1 MPWRRTD
8 AVKERTK
15 FVLEWERLFEKNRGI
30 VNLSE
35 LCRAYGIS
43 RPTGYTWLHRYRDA
57 GRDVRILEDRS
68 RRPLSNP
75 KAMTVAVEATLVAA
89 RKLHPCWGPRKLR
102 AWLQDRF
109 PDHTFP
115 SPSTIGE
122 ALKRHGLVESRRRR
136 RRRHAPVATAP
147 FKEPITPNGVWCI
160 DFKGHFRTDD
170 GAVCYPL
177 TISDAFSRFLIRC
190 EIVED
195 PDGDAVRSVLD
206 SAFREFGLPSAIR
219 SDNGPPF
226 ASTGA
231 GGLTS
236 LAVWLLR
243 LGVRL
248 ERTVPG
254 KRQQNGKHER
264 MHLTLK
270 LETATP
276 AKANL
281 FLQQKAFDLF
291 RREYNEERPHEALEL
306 KPPVTRYTPSS
317 RTYPRK
323 LLRPVNLGEECR
335 AERGGFVRWRG
346 EKIFI
351 SHALHAEY
359 VRVFPCDDGSY
370 EVSFGA
376 VALGSFT
383 ADRLELRLAK
393 RQRVLSLEDEE
404 WMHPATAAA

>member
-15 FVLEWERLFEKNRGI
+15 FVLEWERLFEKNRGM

-43 RPTGYTWLHRYRDA
+43 RPTGYTWLNRYRNA
-57 GRDVRILEDRS
+57 GRDVRVLEDRS
-68 RRPLSNP
+68 KRPLSNP
-75 KAMTVAVEATLVAA
+75 NAMTLEIEATLVAA
-89 RKLHPCWGPRKLR
+89 RKLHPRWGPRKLR

-109 PDHTFP
+109 PGHTFP
-115 SPSTIGE
+115 SPSSIGE

-136 RRRHAPVATAP
+136 RRHAPAATAP
-147 FKEPITPNGVWCI
+147 FKEPTTPNGVWCI

-170 GAVCYPL
+170 HAVCYPL

-206 SAFREFGLPSAIR
+206 SAFREFGLPAAIR

-231 GGLTS
+231 AGLTA

-243 LGVRL
+243 LGIRL
-248 ERTVPG
+248 ERIVPG
-254 KRQQNGKHER
+254 KPQQNGKHER

-270 LETATP
+270 QETATP
-276 AKANL
+276 PKASL

-291 RREYNEERPHEALEL
+291 RREFNEERPHEALGL
-306 KPPVTRYTPSS
+306 KPPAARYTPSS

-323 LLRPVNLGEECR
+323 LLRPQNLGEELR
-335 AERGGFVRWRG
+335 VERGGIVRWRG
-346 EKIFI
+346 ERLFI
-351 SHALHAEY
+351 SNALHGEY
-359 VRVFPCDDGSY
+359 VHVFPCDDGSY

-376 VALGSFT
+376 IVLGSFT
-383 ADRLELRLAK
+383 LDRPELRLAK
-393 RQRVLSLEDEE
+393 RQRVLSLQEYEV
-404 WMHPATAAA
+404 MNPVTAAA

>member
-1 MPWRRTD
+1 M
-8 AVKERTK
+8 KERTK
-15 FVLEWERLFEKNRGI
+15 FVLEWERLFEKYRGM
-30 VNLSE
+30 VNVSE

-43 RPTGYTWLHRYRDA
+43 RPTGYTWLNRYRDA
-57 GRDVRILEDRS
+57 GHDVRVLENRS
-68 RRPLSNP
+68 RRPRSNP
-75 KAMTVAVEATLVAA
+75 KAMTLQIEATLVAA
-89 RKLHPCWGPRKLR
+89 RKLHPRWGPRKLR

-122 ALKRHGLVESRRRR
+122 TLKRHGLVESRRRR
-136 RRRHAPVATAP
+136 RRHAPVAVAP
-147 FKEPITPNGVWCI
+147 FKEPISPNGVWCI

-170 GAVCYPL
+170 HAVCYPF

-190 EIVED
+190 EIVDD

-206 SAFREFGLPSAIR
+206 SAFREFGLPTAIR

-231 GGLTS
+231 AGLTS

-243 LGVRL
+243 LGIRL
-248 ERTVPG
+248 ERIVPG
-254 KRQQNGKHER
+254 KPQQNGKHER

-276 AKANL
+276 PKANL

-306 KPPVTRYTPSS
+306 KPPATRYTPSS

-323 LLRPVNLGEECR
+323 LLRPQRWGEECR
-335 AERGGFVRWRG
+335 VEKDGGVRWRS
-346 EKIFI
+346 EKIFV
-351 SHALHAEY
+351 SHALYGDY
-359 VRVFPCDDGSY
+359 VHVFPCDDGTY

-376 VALGSFT
+376 IVLGSFT
-383 ADRLELRLAK
+383 TDRPELRLAK
-393 RQRVLSLEDEE
+393 RPRVLSLNDEE
-404 WMHPATAAA
+404 WMNPTTVAA

>member
-1 MPWRRTD
+1 M
-8 AVKERTK
+8 KERTK
-15 FVLEWERLFEKNRGI
+15 FVLEWERLFEKSRGM

-43 RPTGYTWLHRYRDA
+43 RPTGYTWLNRYRNA
-57 GRDVRILEDRS
+57 GHDVRVLENRS

-75 KAMTVAVEATLVAA
+75 NAMTLEIEATLVAA
-89 RKLHPCWGPRKLR
+89 RKLHPRWGPRKLR

-109 PDHTFP
+109 PDHAFP
-115 SPSTIGE
+115 SPSSIGE

-136 RRRHAPVATAP
+136 RRRAPVAVAP
-147 FKEPITPNGVWCI
+147 FSEPTTPNGVWCI

-170 GAVCYPL
+170 NAVCYPL

-219 SDNGPPF
+219 SDNGSPF
-226 ASTGA
+226 ASSGA

-236 LAVWLLR
+236 LSIWLLK
-243 LGVRL
+243 LGIRL
-248 ERTVPG
+248 ERIAPG
-254 KRQQNGKHER
+254 KPQQNGKHER

-276 AKANL
+276 PKPNL

-306 KPPVTRYTPSS
+306 KPPATRYTPSS
-317 RTYPRK
+317 RSYPRK
-323 LLRPVNLGEECR
+323 LLRPESLGEGYRVEK
-335 AERGGFVRWRG
+335 GGVVRWRS
-346 EKIFI
+346 ERIFI
-351 SHALHAEY
+351 SNALFGEVVHL
-359 VRVFPCDDGSY
+359 FPCDDGSY
-370 EVSFGA
+370 EVSYGA
-376 VALGSFT
+376 IVLGSFT
-383 ADRLELRLAK
+383 AERLELRPAK
-393 RQRVLSLEDEE
+393 RQRVLSLEPEE
-404 WMHPATAAA
+404 WTNPTAAAA

>member
-15 FVLEWERLFEKNRGI
+15 FVLEWERLFEKNRGL
-30 VNLSE
+30 VNVSE

-43 RPTGYTWLHRYRDA
+43 RPTGYVWLNRYWNA
-57 GRDVRILEDRS
+57 GRDVRILENRS
-68 RRPLSNP
+68 RRPHSNP
-75 KAMTVAVEATLVAA
+75 NAMSLEIEATLVAA
-89 RKLHPCWGPRKLR
+89 RKLHPRWGPRKLR

-115 SPSTIGE
+115 SPSSIGE

-136 RRRHAPVATAP
+136 RRHAPAAVAP
-147 FKEPITPNGVWCI
+147 FKEPTTPNGVWCI

-170 GAVCYPL
+170 HAVCYPL

-206 SAFREFGLPSAIR
+206 SAFREFGLPAAIR

-243 LGVRL
+243 LGIRL
-248 ERTVPG
+248 ERIVPG
-254 KRQQNGKHER
+254 KPQQNGKHER

-270 LETATP
+270 LETAMP
-276 AKANL
+276 PRANL

-291 RREYNEERPHEALEL
+291 RREYNEERPHEALDRSRL
-306 KPPVTRYTPSS
+306 LLGTRPRRGHTRASSSGQRTWARSAGSRRADSCAGAARGSSS
-317 RTYPRK
+317 RRS
-323 LLRPVNLGEECR
+323 LR
-335 AERGGFVRWRG
+335 
-346 EKIFI
+346 
-351 SHALHAEY
+351 EY
-359 VRVFPCDDGSY
+359 VHVFACDDGRY

-376 VALGSFT
+376 IVLGSFT
-383 ADRLELRLAK
+383 TDRPELRLAK
-393 RQRVLSLEDEE
+393 RHRVLSLQDEE
-404 WMHPATAAA
+404 WMPPATAAA

>member
-15 FVLEWERLFEKNRGI
+15 FVLEWERLFEKNRGM

-43 RPTGYTWLHRYRDA
+43 RPTGYTWLDRYRKA
-57 GRDVRILEDRS
+57 GGDVRVLEDRS

-75 KAMTVAVEATLVAA
+75 NAMTLEIEATLVAA
-89 RKLHPCWGPRKLR
+89 RKLHPRWGPRKLR

-136 RRRHAPVATAP
+136 RRHAPVAVAP
-147 FKEPITPNGVWCI
+147 FMEPVTPNGVWCI

-170 GAVCYPL
+170 GAVCYPF

-206 SAFREFGLPSAIR
+206 SAFREFGLPTAIR

-243 LGVRL
+243 LGIRL
-248 ERTVPG
+248 ERIVPG
-254 KRQQNGKHER
+254 KPQQNGKHER

-276 AKANL
+276 PKASL
-281 FLQQKAFDLF
+281 FHQQKAFDLF
-291 RREYNEERPHEALEL
+291 RHEYNEERPHEALDL
-306 KPPVTRYTPSS
+306 KPPATRYLPSS
-317 RTYPRK
+317 QTYPRK
-323 LLRPVNLGEECR
+323 LLHPENFGEQCR
-335 AERGGFVRWRG
+335 VEKGGVLRWRT

-351 SHALHAEY
+351 SHALYGELVH
-359 VRVFPCDDGSY
+359 VFPCDDGTYQVSY
-370 EVSFGA
+370 GA
-376 VALGSFT
+376 IVLGSFT
-383 ADRLELRLAK
+383 PDRPELMLAK
-393 RQRVLSLEDEE
+393 RHRVLSLRDEDWTDDE
-404 WMHPATAAA
+404 TVAA

>member
-15 FVLEWERLFEKNRGI
+15 FVLEWERLFEKHCGT

-43 RPTGYTWLHRYRDA
+43 RPTGYTWLKRYRDA
-57 GRDVRILEDRS
+57 GRDVRVLENRS

-75 KAMTVAVEATLVAA
+75 NAMTVEIEATLVAA
-89 RKLHPCWGPRKLR
+89 RKLHPRWGPRKLR

-109 PDHTFP
+109 PDHSFP

-122 ALKRHGLVESRRRR
+122 ALKRHGLVETRRR
-136 RRRHAPVATAP
+136 RRRHAPVAVAP
-147 FKEPITPNGVWCI
+147 FQEPVTPNGVWCI

-170 GAVCYPL
+170 HAVCYPF

-206 SAFREFGLPSAIR
+206 SAFREFGVPSAIR

-243 LGVRL
+243 LGIRL
-248 ERTVPG
+248 ERIVPG
-254 KRQQNGKHER
+254 KPPAERQARADASHAQAGDRHASEG
-264 MHLTLK
+264 
-270 LETATP
+270 EPVPP
-276 AKANL
+276 A
-281 FLQQKAFDLF
+281 
-291 RREYNEERPHEALEL
+291 EGI
-306 KPPVTRYTPSS
+306 
-317 RTYPRK
+317 
-323 LLRPVNLGEECR
+323 RPVPAR
-335 AERGGFVRWRG
+335 VQRGASARG
-346 EKIFI
+346 PRPEAARD
-351 SHALHAEY
+351 ALHA
-359 VRVFPCDDGSY
+359 VLAS
-370 EVSFGA
+370 VSA
-376 VALGSFT
+376 QAPQ
-383 ADRLELRLAK
+383 AREL
-393 RQRVLSLEDEE
+393 
-404 WMHPATAAA
+404 W

>member
-15 FVLEWERLFEKNRGI
+15 FVLEWERLFEKHRGM
-30 VNLSE
+30 VNVSE

-43 RPTGYTWLHRYRDA
+43 RPTGYTWLDRYRKA
-57 GRDVRILEDRS
+57 GGDVRVLEDRS

-75 KAMTVAVEATLVAA
+75 NAMTLQIEATLVAA
-89 RKLHPCWGPRKLR
+89 RKLHPRWGPRKLR

-136 RRRHAPVATAP
+136 RRHAPVAVAP
-147 FKEPITPNGVWCI
+147 FKEPATPNGVWCI

-170 GAVCYPL
+170 DAVCYPF

-206 SAFREFGLPSAIR
+206 SAFREFGLPTAIR

-243 LGVRL
+243 LGIRL
-248 ERTVPG
+248 ERIAPG
-254 KRQQNGKHER
+254 KPQQNGKHER

-270 LETATP
+270 LETAAP
-276 AKANL
+276 PKASL

-291 RREYNEERPHEALEL
+291 RREYNEERPHEALDQN
-306 KPPVTRYTPSS
+306 PPATRYTPSS

-323 LLRPVNLGEECR
+323 LLQPENLGEQCR
-335 AERGGFVRWRG
+335 VEKGGVMRWRN

-351 SHALHAEY
+351 SHALYGEVVH
-359 VRVFPCDDGSY
+359 VFPLDDGSY

-376 VALGSFT
+376 IVLGSFT
-383 ADRLELRLAK
+383 SSRPELTLAK
-393 RQRVLSLEDEE
+393 RHRVLSLRDEDWTDSET
-404 WMHPATAAA
+404 TAA

>member
-1 MPWRRTD
+1 M
-8 AVKERTK
+8 KERTK
-15 FVLEWERLFEKNRGI
+15 FVLEWERLFEKHRGM
-30 VNLSE
+30 VNVSE

-43 RPTGYTWLHRYRDA
+43 RPTGYTWLDRYRKA
-57 GRDVRILEDRS
+57 GGDVRVLEDRS

-75 KAMTVAVEATLVAA
+75 NAMTLQIEATLVAA
-89 RKLHPCWGPRKLR
+89 RKLHPRWGPRKLR

-136 RRRHAPVATAP
+136 RRHAPVAVAP
-147 FKEPITPNGVWCI
+147 FKEPATPNGVWCI

-170 GAVCYPL
+170 DAVCYPF

-206 SAFREFGLPSAIR
+206 SAFREFGLPTAIR

-243 LGVRL
+243 LGIRL
-248 ERTVPG
+248 ERIAPG
-254 KRQQNGKHER
+254 KPQQNGKHER

-270 LETATP
+270 LETAAP
-276 AKANL
+276 PKASL

-291 RREYNEERPHEALEL
+291 RREYNEERPHEALDQN
-306 KPPVTRYTPSS
+306 PPATRYTPSS

-323 LLRPVNLGEECR
+323 LLQPENLGEQCR
-335 AERGGFVRWRG
+335 VERGGVMRWRN

-351 SHALHAEY
+351 SHALYGEVVH
-359 VRVFPCDDGSY
+359 VFPLDDGSY

-376 VALGSFT
+376 IVLGSFT
-383 ADRLELRLAK
+383 SSRPELTLAK
-393 RQRVLSLEDEE
+393 RHRVLSLRDEDWTDSET
-404 WMHPATAAA
+404 TAA

>member
-1 MPWRRTD
+1 M
-8 AVKERTK
+8 KERTK
-15 FVLEWERLFEKNRGI
+15 FVLEWERLFEKNRGS

-43 RPTGYTWLHRYRDA
+43 RPTGYLWLERYRSA
-57 GRDVRILEDRS
+57 GCDVRALESRS
-68 RRPLSNP
+68 RRPHSNP
-75 KAMTVAVEATLVAA
+75 NTMTLQIEATLVAA
-89 RKLHPCWGPRKLR
+89 RKLHPRWGPRKLR

-115 SPSTIGE
+115 SPSAIGE

-136 RRRHAPVATAP
+136 RRHAPVAVAP
-147 FKEPITPNGVWCI
+147 FGEPTTPNGVWCI

-170 GAVCYPL
+170 GAVCYPF

-206 SAFREFGLPSAIR
+206 SAFREFGLPTAIR

-231 GGLTS
+231 GGLTA

-243 LGVRL
+243 LGIRL
-248 ERTVPG
+248 ERIVPG
-254 KRQQNGKHER
+254 KPQQNGKHER

-270 LETATP
+270 QETASP
-276 AKANL
+276 PKANL

-306 KPPVTRYTPSS
+306 KPPASRYTPSS
-317 RTYPRK
+317 RTFPRK
-323 LLRPVNLGEECR
+323 LLTPRNLGEECR
-335 AERGGFVRWRG
+335 VEKGGIVRWRS
-346 EKIFI
+346 ERIFI
-351 SHALHAEY
+351 SNALHGEY
-359 VRVFPCDDGSY
+359 IHVFPCDDGRY
-370 EVSFGA
+370 DVSFGA
-376 VALGSFT
+376 IMLGFFT
-383 ADRLELRLAK
+383 AARPELTLAK
-393 RQRVLSLEDEE
+393 RHRVLSLEEDETTN
-404 WMHPATAAA
+404 PKTAAA